1 MDRIAAAATLGDPL
15 RRRLADP
22 PRLPPRLG
30 PWAWRLAVLLFA
42 VALLTLPIA
51 WSVRFTAQSAWWW
64 ERGFDSY
71 DAERRTGLDRAEV
84 DRAAAALRAYFL
96 SPAERAEISV
106 TTPGGATEPL
116 FSEREILHMIDVKRL
131 IVRTYDAGWAAIGVI
146 IAFLLGAWYWRR
158 PRVRDALA
166 GAALYAGGGIVVG
179 IGLLGVVAVTGF
191 DSAFRQFHLLFF
203 TNDLWQLSS
212 RDRLIQLFPQSFF
225 FETTMLIGATT
236 IAVAAAVALA
246 GWWWRRRGPAASGSG
261 G

>member
-22 PRLPPRLG
+22 PRLPPGLR

-106 TTPGGATEPL
+106 ATPGGATEPL
-116 FSEREILHMIDVKRL
+116 FSERESLHMIDVKRL

-191 DSAFRQFHLLFF
+191 DGAFRQFHLLFF